1 MKTYEK
7 SPVLQKI
14 EGNWNQFAGKVK
26 EAWGDLTNDDLD
38 RFEGK
43 LDQLKGHIQE
53 RTGESRER
61 IHDRIEQI
69 AEMLKE
75 KVK

>member
-43 LDQLKGHIQE
+43 LEQLKGHIQE
-53 RTGESRER
+53 RTGESREL
-61 IHDRIEQI
+61 IQERIEKI
-69 AEMLKE
+69 ADMLKE